1 MLEITERTYVVYESL
16 FREVL
21 ARFREQNFGIAVDDV
36 GTGYSSLSS
45 LAEIEPDYLKIDN
58 VFVRDID
65 RRKNKQNLLEALV
78 SFARK
83 MKTRVIAEGI
93 ETPAE
98 LRAIQSLGVEFGQGF
113 LMARPMAIESI
124 SNFEQV
130 SLSHP
135 AGG

>member
-1 MLEITERTYVVYESL
+1 M
-16 FREVL
+16 
-21 ARFREQNFGIAVDDV
+21 DDV

-83 MKTRVIAEGI
+83 MKTQVIAEGI

-98 LRAIQSLGVEFGQGF
+98 LRAVQGLGVEYGQGF
-113 LMARPMAIESI
+113 LMARPMAIEDI
-124 SNFEQV
+124 SRFERV
-130 SLSHP
+130 VL
-135 AGG
+135 

>member
-1 MLEITERTYVVYESL
+1 M
-16 FREVL
+16 
-21 ARFREQNFGIAVDDV
+21 

-45 LAEIEPDYLKIDN
+45 LAEIEPDYLKFDN

-65 RRKNKQNLLEALV
+65 RRQNKQDLLEALV

-98 LRAIQSLGVEFGQGF
+98 LRAVQSLGVEYGQGF
-113 LMARPMAIESI
+113 LMARPMAIEKI
-124 SNFEQV
+124 SSFEHV
-130 SLSHP
+130 SLEVNSP
-135 AGG
+135 GG

>member
-21 ARFREQNFGIAVDDV
+21 SRFREQNFGLAVDDV

-65 RRKNKQNLLEALV
+65 RRQNKQNLLEALM

-93 ETPAE
+93 ETPEE
-98 LRAIQSLGVEFGQGF
+98 LKALQTLGVEYGQGF
-113 LMARPMAIESI
+113 LLARPMAIAEI
-124 SNFEQV
+124 SRYERV
-130 SLSHP
+130 
-135 AGG
+135 AV